1 MLVIPT
7 DLPYRDGVSSD
18 SQLLLFGIKNLRGLA
33 ARKFQKSARIGLVI
47 LSINLWRHSA

>member
-7 DLPYRDGVSSD
+7 DLLYRDGVSSD

-33 ARKFQKSARIGLVI
+33 ARKFQKSASIGLVI
-47 LSINLWRHSA
+47 LLNNLWRHSA